1 MAGSAHIREIIP
13 RSLPLDE
20 FATSGERMKASSPE
34 TAFVIKSCQAEL
46 ELDTLLGSAM
56 FPFPFSSMG
65 KRSGPSDAL
74 TPTNLLKT
82 ARLHQEH
89 VKAIRID
96 NMTCCSIFLDQITSS
111 VVLK

>member
-20 FATSGERMKASSPE
+20 FATLGERRKASSPE
-34 TAFVIKSCQAEL
+34 TSFVIKSCQTEP

-56 FPFPFSSMG
+56 FPFPPSSVER
-65 KRSGPSDAL
+65 RSGPSDTL
-74 TPTNLLKT
+74 TQTNLLKT
-82 ARLHQEH
+82 ARLHQEC
-89 VKAIRID
+89 VKAIRI
-96 NMTCCSIFLDQITSS
+96 NNKTCYSIFLDQITSS